1 MRKKK
6 KINFLRNRIIVSVI
20 LIVFAIILGTAIG
33 YYSYVK
39 SKIYTKPNKIEAKA
53 IENEDDVKYKEVE

>member
-1 MRKKK
+1 VRKKK

-53 IENEDDVKYKEVE
+53 I